1 MGFPLSA
8 TFDRRS
14 DGVDGVVGDLT
25 GLAVVARNRVLGV
38 LLLLV
43 ILKLAVFLDF
53 WNRFNLKK
61 GTRFS

>member
-14 DGVDGVVGDLT
+14 DGVDVVVGDLS

-43 ILKLAVFLDF
+43 LFKLAVVF
-53 WNRFNLKK
+53 
-61 GTRFS
+61 